1 MDKRLDSLDALRG
14 FDMFFITGG
23 SALLAALGTLIT
35 GNDHSWIAVQMTHA
49 SWTEPLRIYDFI
61 FPLFLFIAGVTFP
74 FSTEK
79 RLARGDGTRAITLN
93 VLRRALTLVVL
104 GLLFEQ
110 VQKLDWPHFRVWSV
124 IGRIGIAWGAAALL
138 TLHCRFRT
146 CVIVTAVLLL
156 GWWIF
161 LRLVPSPDAVG
172 PDALAERVNCFA
184 TWFDTHY
191 LTTAHRHEG
200 GLATIA
206 MLPTAFFGIWSG
218 MWLKMQREGL
228 SPNKKVLQMIG
239 VGVLMMLVAWGW
251 ARMPFGMPVLKG
263 IWSSSYALLA
273 AGISLI
279 LLAAFHWVIDVKGY
293 KAWSFYFRVIGMNA
307 VTIYFVQRFVPFKQ
321 IGAFFLGALPQAFAV
336 PGWAPFVE
344 AFGRCLFAWL
354 FLYILYRNK
363 VFFKA

>member
-1 MDKRLDSLDALRG
+1 MDRRLDSLDALRG

-23 SALLAALGTLIT
+23 SVTGGSALLAALGTLIT
-35 GNDHSWIAVQMTHA
+35 GDAHSWIAVQMTHA

-79 RLARGDGTRAITLN
+79 RLAHGDGKRAITLN
-93 VLRRALTLVVL
+93 ILRRTLTLVVI

-124 IGRIGIAWGAAALL
+124 IGRIGIAWGVAALL

-146 CVIVTAVLLL
+146 CVAITAALLL
-156 GWWIF
+156 GWWLF

-172 PDALAERVNCFA
+172 PDALADRMNCFA

-206 MLPTAFFGIWSG
+206 MGVLRHLVRHVAQDAARGSVPR
-218 MWLKMQREGL
+218 QEGPADDRRRRGDDARRL
-228 SPNKKVLQMIG
+228 G
-239 VGVLMMLVAWGW
+239 VGAHAVRHAGSQGHMVELLRP
-251 ARMPFGMPVLKG
+251 ARGRHLARPAGGVPLGDRRERLQGVE
-263 IWSSSYALLA
+263 LLFPRHRNERRHH
-273 AGISLI
+273 
-279 LLAAFHWVIDVKGY
+279 LL
-293 KAWSFYFRVIGMNA
+293 
-307 VTIYFVQRFVPFKQ
+307 
-321 IGAFFLGALPQAFAV
+321 
-336 PGWAPFVE
+336 
-344 AFGRCLFAWL
+344 
-354 FLYILYRNK
+354 
-363 VFFKA
+363 

>member
-35 GNDHSWIAVQMTHA
+35 GNAHSWIAVQMTHA

-79 RLARGDGTRAITLN
+79 RLARGDGKRAVTLN
-93 VLRRALTLVVL
+93 ILRRTLTLVVI

-124 IGRIGIAWGAAALL
+124 IGRIGIAWGVAALL

-146 CVIVTAVLLL
+146 CVAITAALLL
-156 GWWIF
+156 GWWLF
-161 LRLVPSPDAVG
+161 LRLVPAPDAVG
-172 PDALAERVNCFA
+172 PDALADRMNCFA

-206 MLPTAFFGIWSG
+206 MVPTAFFGIWSG
-218 MWLKMQREGL
+218 MWLKLRREGL
-228 SPNKKVLQMIG
+228 SPDKKVLQMSG
-239 VGVLMMLVAWGW
+239 VGVVMMLVAWGW
-251 ARMPFGMPVLKG
+251 ARLPFGMPVLKG

-273 AGISLI
+273 GGISLV
-279 LLAAFHWVIDVKGY
+279 LLA
-293 KAWSFYFRVIGMNA
+293 
-307 VTIYFVQRFVPFKQ
+307 
-321 IGAFFLGALPQAFAV
+321 
-336 PGWAPFVE
+336 
-344 AFGRCLFAWL
+344 GRSTG
-354 FLYILYRNK
+354 
-363 VFFKA
+363 